1 MTTYCH
7 ESRCEMKP
15 WIKRTIVGAVLGTS
29 IVIIGGSILFI
40 RSFSDICGNE
50 IAVELISPDKN
61 YKAVIFQRDC
71 GATTG
76 FSTQVSVL
84 GANEELENKSGNI
97 FIADGH
103 PESNRFEATW
113 INSQVLLLS
122 NTRNARTFKRE
133 KSIEKIEIRYE

>member
-29 IVIIGGSILFI
+29 IVIIGGYILFI

-84 GANEELENKSGNI
+84 GVNEELENKSGNI
-97 FIADGH
+97 FIKVGTFLF
-103 PESNRFEATW
+103 RMATPKA
-113 INSQVLLLS
+113 ISLRQLG
-122 NTRNARTFKRE
+122 
-133 KSIEKIEIRYE
+133 